1 MKFATRSILV
11 VTTLLSAS
19 AVMAQSKAPEPD
31 YTLAYNVAGVTDYR
45 VRGISQTAF
54 KPALQAGVDFAH
66 KSGLY
71 LGAFGSNVS
80 WIKDFN
86 LATKGSLEI
95 DLYGGFKGAITKD
108 IGFDVGVITYQYP
121 RNNSGAAGTPGAGA
135 YSNANTTEIYGALSY
150 SVFNLKYSRSAGDFL
165 GNLNSSGSQ
174 YLDLNAN
181 FDLGNGFTLTP
192 HVGRQTIPNQGPG
205 GNIANYTDYS
215 LAVAKDMGNGLIISA
230 AAIGTD
236 ASKTFY
242 TDSNGKFL
250 GKSTLVVGV
259 KYNF

>member
-11 VTTLLSAS
+11 VATLLSAS
-19 AVMAQSKAPEPD
+19 AVMAQTKAPEPD

-45 VRGISQTAF
+45 VRGISQTAL

-95 DLYGGFKGAITKD
+95 DLYGGFKGAITPD

-150 SVFNLKYSRSAGDFL
+150 SVFNLKYSRSVGDFL

-236 ASKTFY
+236 ANKTFY

-250 GKSTLVVGV
+250 GKSTVVVGL

>member
-1 MKFATRSILV
+1 MKFATRSLV
-11 VTTLLSAS
+11 VLSTFMA
-19 AVMAQSKAPEPD
+19 ATAAMAQATAPEPD
-31 YTLAYNVAGVTDYR
+31 YTLSYNAAVVSEYR
-45 VRGISQTAF
+45 VRGIAQTAF

-66 KSGLY
+66 KSGFY

-86 LATKGSLEI
+86 GATKGGLEI

-121 RNNSGAAGTPGAGA
+121 GNNSGAAGTPGAGQFA
-135 YSNANTTEIYGALSY
+135 NANTTEIYGALSY
-150 SVFNLKYSRSAGDFL
+150 SVFNLKYSRSTGNFL

-174 YLDLNAN
+174 YLDMNAN

-192 HVGRQTIPNQGPG
+192 HVGRQTIPNQGTG

-242 TDSNGKFL
+242 TDLNGKFL
-250 GKSTLVVGV
+250 GRSTVVVGL

>member
-1 MKFATRSILV
+1 MKFATKSILV
-11 VTTLLSAS
+11 VSTLLSAS

-31 YTLAYNVAGVTDYR
+31 YTLAYNVAAVTDYR

-86 LATKGSLEI
+86 LATKGSVEI

-121 RNNSGAAGTPGAGA
+121 GNNSGAAGTPGAGA
-135 YSNANTTEIYGALSY
+135 FSNANTTEIYGALSY
-150 SVFNLKYSRSAGDFL
+150 SVFNLKYSRSVGDFL

-174 YLDLNAN
+174 YIDLNAN

-205 GNIANYTDYS
+205 GNLADCTDYS
-215 LAVAKDMGNGLIISA
+215 LAIAKDMGNGLILTA
-230 AAIGTD
+230 AAVGTNGNR
-236 ASKTFY
+236 AFY

-250 GKSTLVVGV
+250 AKSGVLVGV